1 MAFYGNAE
9 DQSLANE
16 SVRKAVPVPA
26 SYPPG
31 NRVAN
36 LSLIERQPGEGFV
49 NYCSWNLGG
58 LN

>member
-1 MAFYGNAE
+1 LAFYGNAE

-36 LSLIERQPGEGFV
+36 LSLIERQPGEGFFFV
-49 NYCSWNLGG
+49 NYCS
-58 LN
+58 